1 MDFRIVRAQAPPRQ
15 FEEVARQW
23 SAFRGAKMPRVPRFH
38 HAHFGTGQ
46 EANSILC
53 LKAWE
58 QPPDQATMEPLM
70 QELQAQ
76 VVDVSAG
83 RSVIEKYDAP
93 ADF

>member
-1 MDFRIVRAQAPPRQ
+1 MVGLPGRQ
-15 FEEVARQW
+15 
-23 SAFRGAKMPRVPRFH
+23 MPRVPKFR

-46 EANSILC
+46 DANSILC
-53 LKAWE
+53 LNAWE

-83 RSVIEKYDAP
+83 RSVIEEYDAL